1 MRSYFS
7 KKTGQGTIFTQST
20 KKEGNAKIVS
30 NTVVKMWEL
39 YGQET
44 LKYIAALPE
53 WKSKVTIYI
62 IHVLHFRWSNCYANY
77 CEWSPTQSQAISI
90 RAKSN
95 FCFHN
100 VGLQK

>member
-44 LKYIAALPE
+44 LKYIAALQNGNQRLLYTLFMFFILGGA
-53 WKSKVTIYI
+53 VVMQI
-62 IHVLHFRWSNCYANY
+62 IVN
-77 CEWSPTQSQAISI
+77 
-90 RAKSN
+90 
-95 FCFHN
+95 
-100 VGLQK
+100 GLPHSLKQFL